1 MKCVAA
7 LLGFISLFS
16 LRTVR
21 IGSSTKN
28 FLTKLKSR
36 TQTLDK
42 SLSVENV
49 GQENGK
55 EKLSGDPREGSEE
68 VHEKPSTWSEH
79 VWSTFIHRGYSDDVT
94 EKQPL
99 VNGKDLL
106 TDFQQDKFKYFF
118 YHVLDLNTD
127 HVISKEDFV
136 KLNQRIKHY
145 MDWSVNTNK
154 FLALQVRIS
163 HRLGR
168 SNPAECENSEREKSR
183 KKPSC
188 IPLYWLE
195 FVPPS
200 GEL

>member
-1 MKCVAA
+1 MKEAT
-7 LLGFISLFS
+7 LL
-16 LRTVR
+16 T
-21 IGSSTKN
+21 
-28 FLTKLKSR
+28 
-36 TQTLDK
+36 
-42 SLSVENV
+42 LSVPRAEEETEV
-49 GQENGK
+49 PPLGK
-55 EKLSGDPREGSEE
+55 KLLS
-68 VHEKPSTWSEH
+68 
-79 VWSTFIHRGYSDDVT
+79 
-94 EKQPL
+94 
-99 VNGKDLL
+99 
-106 TDFQQDKFKYFF
+106 DFQKDKFTHFF

-168 SNPAECENSEREKSR
+168 SNPAGCENSEREKSR

-195 FVPPS
+195 FVPS